1 MGENRNMG
9 GKQELD
15 TLSFFFQI
23 QSPVQGPVNILGYPR
38 NREDKAT
45 GIQDDRTNRQE
56 DMTNRQDDT
65 ISRQDDTE
73 NRHRVI
79 FDPDTAS

>member
-1 MGENRNMG
+1 M
-9 GKQELD
+9 
-15 TLSFFFQI
+15 

-38 NREDKAT
+38 NRQDKAT
-45 GIQDDRTNRQE
+45 GIQDG
-56 DMTNRQDDT
+56 T